1 MQLPFKFQLQF
12 NQSAWSK
19 QYADF
24 NTNKRTNA
32 KSSFEKDFFKLM
44 NNSVFDKTMQNVGNR
59 VYVKLVTDEKNYQNI
74 ARRHSLV
81 PSKIFIENL
90 IAIYKIKESI
100 TL

>member
-44 NNSVFDKTMQNVGNR
+44 NNRVFDKTM
-59 VYVKLVTDEKNYQNI
+59 
-74 ARRHSLV
+74 
-81 PSKIFIENL
+81 
-90 IAIYKIKESI
+90 
-100 TL
+100 